1 MCPRPLVEAC
11 YVFWAEF
18 GVRKTLLPRRV
29 AVFADLFTS
38 CDEFRRARR
47 AEAGGGRAHDRIL
60 HQLPRA
66 RVRGG
71 LLFCQTRI
79 ERFLALHKKIDP
91 LGLPS
96 QLIRPRQHWPPK

>member
-1 MCPRPLVEAC
+1 
-11 YVFWAEF
+11 
-18 GVRKTLLPRRV
+18 
-29 AVFADLFTS
+29 
-38 CDEFRRARR
+38 
-47 AEAGGGRAHDRIL
+47 
-60 HQLPRA
+60 LPRA